1 MFELEQFTSRSPDQM
16 PTTLGRVL
24 FLIFSF
30 FFVAEVEVAIGIDGV
45 QIELRS
51 LLI

>member
-1 MFELEQFTSRSPDQM
+1 MFELETIYEPIVGSDADV
-16 PTTLGRVL
+16 TLGCWGSTERGW
-24 FLIFSF
+24 
-30 FFVAEVEVAIGIDGV
+30 AAIGIDGV